1 MYADGDGEVFIAS
14 SAGVRGSYRA
24 NQCYAFAYVLA
35 EQDGQVETG
44 YSYTRRPRAR
54 GARPG
59 RLRRARPPSAP
70 AGCSAPASAPR

>member
-14 SAGVRGSYRA
+14 TAGVRGSYRA

-44 YSYTRRPRAR
+44 HTPTPSAGPSRISTPRPAAGEAAQRACR
-54 GARPG
+54 LLGAPSARP
-59 RLRRARPPSAP
+59 
-70 AGCSAPASAPR
+70 